1 MAQKINPNTFRLGS
15 KLTWWSVE
23 HYNIIN
29 TSLSKQGL
37 KIFHDDLLIRRY
49 VEGILKSFNI
59 LVSDIIISRKLT
71 QTLNNGKN
79 KDKDSFS
86 KLNKISK
93 YNTSNLLEYSLNLH
107 GKKKKEI
114 KKIATAKTNYIEN
127 IKISFLIT
135 YKRIEVKTTIK
146 NIGIIIKKIIEN
158 ILNKDSNYKYN
169 IIFEIKEVR
178 NPTYNAKLT
187 ADWIGQEIYKNPR
200 RYKTIL
206 KQPLRL
212 LNTNKKENR

>member
-114 KKIATAKTNYIEN
+114 KKNKNYIEN

-187 ADWIGQEIYKNPR
+187 ADW
-200 RYKTIL
+200 
-206 KQPLRL
+206 
-212 LNTNKKENR
+212 

>member
-1 MAQKINPNTFRLGS
+1 
-15 KLTWWSVE
+15 
-23 HYNIIN
+23 
-29 TSLSKQGL
+29 
-37 KIFHDDLLIRRY
+37 
-49 VEGILKSFNI
+49 
-59 LVSDIIISRKLT
+59 
-71 QTLNNGKN
+71 
-79 KDKDSFS
+79 
-86 KLNKISK
+86 
-93 YNTSNLLEYSLNLH
+93 LEYSLNLH

-114 KKIATAKTNYIEN
+114 KKNKNYIEN

-187 ADWIGQEIYKNPR
+187 AD
-200 RYKTIL
+200 
-206 KQPLRL
+206 
-212 LNTNKKENR
+212 

>member
-114 KKIATAKTNYIEN
+114 KKNKNYIEN

-200 RYKTIL
+200 RYKAIL